1 MMNNYLNYGAC
12 LGRRRETFA
21 SCGFGFRN
29 DRLCVT
35 HKLMKGG
42 VCGR

>member
-1 MMNNYLNYGAC
+1 MKKNKIEGRC

-21 SCGFGFRN
+21 SLGFGFRN
-29 DRLCVT
+29 YRLCVT

-42 VCGR
+42 SCAR